1 MFVQIIRAK
10 PSGNPSAVLEALD
23 RWDKELRPGAKG
35 FLGSTAGVTP
45 AGEAV
50 LIARFEDAEAAAAN
64 SSRPEQGKWW
74 AQLEPELSNV
84 EFFDS
89 AEVDEFLGGGS
100 DDASFVQV
108 MVGKAD
114 RNEALAAMSGADEL
128 LRKERPEVLGGF
140 AAWVGDGRFFQT
152 VYFSSE
158 AEARQGESR
167 EASPEVQEQMAR
179 LNDILDVEEYLDL
192 PSPRLS

>member
-1 MFVQIIRAK
+1 M
-10 PSGNPSAVLEALD
+10 
-23 RWDKELRPGAKG
+23 RPGANG
-35 FLGSTAGVTP
+35 FLGSTAGITP
-45 AGEAV
+45 NGEAI
-50 LIARFEDAEAAAAN
+50 LIARFEDEAAAAAN
-64 SSRPEQGKWW
+64 SARPEQGEWW
-74 AQLEPELSNV
+74 AQLEGNLSKA

-89 AEVDEFLGGGS
+89 SEVDEFLGGGS

-158 AEARQGESR
+158 AEARRGESS

-192 PSPRLS
+192 PNPRLS